1 MLPICIMTIEDES
14 DREFMARLYTRYR
27 RLMYDT
33 IRQVVGDHWSAE
45 DVVQATL
52 LKLIDKVPKLQTLDD
67 RRTAGYIAAACRHT
81 APAPVRSGG
90 GADSRQRRKLPAQHG
105 ASHDPQGRPAAHGR
119 NLGQAGRA
127 QPLRAGGALHTG
139 ADGRRDRPKSFHQ
152 PRKRPHGAH
161 QSAPEGVRPHG
172 RRRQAMTAMQHKAA
186 ASCGC
191 LFLLRPLHRVSL
203 RKIFCCIL
211 SETVFHIYSGFSK
224 KIQAGEMI

>member
-81 APAPVRSGG
+81 AYNELRRRSRQPLFVPEEERT
-90 GADSRQRRKLPAQHG
+90 ADSAASSPRSMELHMIRKEDLRRMAEIWGKLDERSRFALEARYILEQTDAEIAQSLSISPESVRMVLTRARQKAF
-105 ASHDPQGRPAAHGR
+105 
-119 NLGQAGRA
+119 
-127 QPLRAGGALHTG
+127 ALM
-139 ADGRRDRPKSFHQ
+139 D
-152 PRKRPHGAH
+152 
-161 QSAPEGVRPHG
+161 
-172 RRRQAMTAMQHKAA
+172 AA
-186 ASCGC
+186 A
-191 LFLLRPLHRVSL
+191 
-203 RKIFCCIL
+203 K
-211 SETVFHIYSGFSK
+211 
-224 KIQAGEMI
+224 Q